1 MDCKFPKEAQRL
13 YDDAAQFAESSLAG
27 GRPDSGF
34 DRAGWRLL
42 GAFGVF
48 RRAAT
53 REAQG
58 GAGAIE
64 TVAILEGLGRG
75 GADRGLLFA
84 AGAHL
89 FGCLIPLARY
99 GTPAQI
105 EAWEASL
112 RDGAIVGAL
121 AVTEAAGGSSF
132 ENIATTAAAA
142 DGGYRLSGE
151 KTLITNAPAA
161 GLTILVARQFPDR
174 GALGLTAFLVPA
186 GSAGLSVSPLPSQ
199 RGLRGATIGEIAF
212 DGCSIPAEAVL
223 GAPGAGL
230 RVFSTAMCWERS
242 LLLAGALGAA
252 ERELSL
258 CVAAMRAR
266 GGKDSLLSRQAV
278 THRLAR
284 MKVRLEAARG
294 LLYRAASALDDGA
307 EDQSAAAMA
316 KLAVSETLVAN
327 AEDGMRLMAGAA
339 WRGAAPD
346 FGAALDDAFG
356 ALFASGTPEMQLEV
370 VARALQTR
378 PGGPRRS

>member
-1 MDCKFPKEAQRL
+1 MDFKFPKEAQRF
-13 YDDAAQFAESSLAG
+13 YDEAGRFAELSLAG
-27 GRPDSGF
+27 QSPDSGF
-34 DRAGWRLL
+34 DIASWRLL

-53 REAQG
+53 RRAQG

-64 TVAILEGLGRG
+64 TVAMLEGLGRG

-89 FGCLIPLARY
+89 FGCVIPLVRY
-99 GTPAQI
+99 GTQAQV
-105 EAWEASL
+105 EAWEAPL
-112 RDGAIVGAL
+112 RDGAILGAL

-132 ENIATTAAAA
+132 ENIATTAVAA

-161 GLTILVARQFPDR
+161 GVTIVVARQFPDR

-186 GSAGLSVSPLPSQ
+186 GGEGLSVRPLASQ
-199 RGLRGATIGEIAF
+199 RGLRGATIGEIAL
-212 DGCSIPAEAVL
+212 DGRRVPAEAVL

-242 LLLAGALGAA
+242 ALLAGALGAA

-258 CVAAMRAR
+258 CVAALRER

-278 THRLAR
+278 AHRLAR

-294 LLYRAASALDDGA
+294 LVYRAAWTLDNGA

-316 KLAVSETLVAN
+316 KLAVSEMLVAN
-327 AEDGMRLMAGAA
+327 AEDGMTLMAGAA

-378 PGGPRRS
+378 PRG